1 MSVTINTTIG
11 FMAILPEWAPNLHPI
26 VVHFPIALLAVAV
39 LLDFIRLAKREY
51 TGLNLSVQ
59 ILYGLGTLG
68 LIVAFITG
76 RQATETVEVAGQ
88 AFTVL
93 ASHENWA
100 LATMIFFIAFFGL
113 RFAAYRYRLDIRKSI
128 SVTSV
133 VSGLI
138 GMSLVTITG
147 DRGGKLVFHHGVGV
161 MALEELQMELDE
173 KSDRLAEL
181 EGAAGPQIGEDGTWT
196 WRIVPGAETRI
207 LEDVTWLFGNPDAVQ
222 IQRNEEDGR
231 HDLSLT
237 LEEDQ
242 EIILVLEQEI
252 GAVEGRIHMLPDDF
266 NGQISLIHNVTD
278 TESYQYL
285 RFNNGLMEQGQMLNG
300 EDNLLGSGNT
310 IETGWIEMRV
320 QASGG
325 HFYGQINGEQI
336 LHSHATQM
344 EPGYTGLKLKGS
356 GTFRLRQISFEAL

>member
-1 MSVTINTTIG
+1 MLITIINSSG
-11 FMAILPEWAPNLHPI
+11 FMAILPEWAPNIHPI

-39 LLDFIRLAKREY
+39 LLDFIRLAVRQPA
-51 TGLNLSVQ
+51 GLNLSVQ

-113 RFAAYRYRLDIRKSI
+113 RFAAYWYQLDTLKST
-128 SVTSV
+128 SAASV
-133 VSGLI
+133 VLGLI
-138 GMSLVTITG
+138 GMGLVTITG
-147 DRGGKLVFHHGVGV
+147 DRGGELVFGHGVGV
-161 MALEELQMELDE
+161 VAIEELQRVLDE

-181 EGAAGPQIGEDGTWT
+181 EGAAGPQIGEDGSWT
-196 WRIVPGAETRI
+196 WRIVAGAETRI
-207 LEDVTWLFGNPDAVQ
+207 LKDFTWLSGNPDAVH
-222 IQRNEEDGR
+222 IQRNEEGGR
-231 HDLSLT
+231 HDLSIT

-242 EIILVLEQEI
+242 KIILVLEQET
-252 GAVEGRIHMLPDDF
+252 GAVEGRLYMLTDDF
-266 NGQISLIHNVTD
+266 DGQISLIHNYKN
-278 TESYQYL
+278 TENYQYL
-285 RFNNGLMEQGQMLNG
+285 RFNQSRVEQGQMLNG

-310 IETGWIEMRV
+310 AQTDWIEMRV

-325 HFYGQINGEQI
+325 HFYGHINGDQVV
-336 LHSHATQM
+336 HTHTSQM

-356 GTFRLRQISFEAL
+356 GTFRLRQISFEAI

>member
-1 MSVTINTTIG
+1 MSITIINTIG
-11 FMAILPEWAPNLHPI
+11 ILAILPEWAPNLHPI

-39 LLDFIRLAKREY
+39 LLDLIRFAKRDHA
-51 TGLNLSVQ
+51 GLNLSVQ

-76 RQATETVEVAGQ
+76 RQATDTVEVAGQ

-100 LATMIFFIAFFGL
+100 LATTIFFILFFGI
-113 RFAAYRYRLDIRKSI
+113 RFAAYWYQLDTRKST
-128 SVTSV
+128 SAASV
-133 VSGLI
+133 VLGLI
-138 GMSLVTITG
+138 GMGLVTITG
-147 DRGGKLVFHHGVGV
+147 DRGGELVFGHGVGV
-161 MALEELQMELDE
+161 AAIEELHRELEE

-181 EGAAGPQIGEDGTWT
+181 EGAAGPQIGEDGSWV

-207 LEDVTWLFGNPDAVQ
+207 VEDVTWLSGNPDAVQ

-237 LEEDQ
+237 LEEDR
-242 EIILVLEQEI
+242 EIVLVLEQEI
-252 GAVEGRIHMLPDDF
+252 GAVEGRIQMLSDDF
-266 NGQISLIHNVTD
+266 SGQISLIHNVAD
-278 TESYQYL
+278 TENHQYL
-285 RFNNGLMEQGQMLNG
+285 RFNNGLVEQGQLLNG
-300 EDNLLGSGNT
+300 EDNLLGSGNANRQ
-310 IETGWIEMRV
+310 GWIEMRV

-325 HFYGQINGEQI
+325 HFYGHINGEQI
-336 LHSHATQM
+336 VHTHASQM

-356 GTFRLRQISFEAL
+356 GTLRIRQISFEAL